1 MQQVVPRLGSVK
13 LQVALTEEGLG
24 AALEALAEQA
34 ASPLALGQLPQERF
48 DPKVEAAAYF
58 VVAETLKR
66 TRPQRAAVDTTRA
79 DGQLVVEIATNQQ
92 PPGELT
98 DLEDRVGAL
107 DGRLLVQA
115 APGGGT
121 RIRVELPCE

>member
-66 TRPQRAAVDTTRA
+66 SRPRRAAVDAAPA
-79 DGQLVVEIATNQQ
+79 DGQLVVEIETDGR
-92 PPGELT
+92 PPQGLT

-115 APGGGT
+115 APGGG
-121 RIRVELPCE
+121 IRVRAELPCG